1 MLGDIGAT
9 FGRDGGSLVQV
20 LRCSATVLE
29 PLLES
34 APPALLALRPAEAWG
49 SDDALLPL
57 LCWAE
62 DRLVR
67 DGVVAPSYVVAI
79 ARR

>member
-1 MLGDIGAT
+1 
-9 FGRDGGSLVQV
+9 
-20 LRCSATVLE
+20 VLE
-29 PLLES
+29 PLLDD
-34 APPALLALRPAEAWG
+34 APPALLALRGPEAWR
-49 SDDALLPL
+49 DDEALLPL

-62 DRLVR
+62 ERLVR